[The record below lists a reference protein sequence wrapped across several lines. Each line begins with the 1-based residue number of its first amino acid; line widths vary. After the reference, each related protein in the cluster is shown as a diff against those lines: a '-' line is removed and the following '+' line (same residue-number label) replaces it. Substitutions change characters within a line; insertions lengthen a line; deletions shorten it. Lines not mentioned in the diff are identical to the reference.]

1 MEPYLG
7 FGFSLVDS
15 ISKQLPFT
23 GPMIFYLLNF
33 QAVLESPSSVRCNAT
48 GLTKGK
54 YVFKLVVKDNLDNAA
69 ESSVEVTVNQDSNSA
84 PVANAGAD
92 VLVSFI
98 GISSSSII

>member
-1 MEPYLG
+1 M
-7 FGFSLVDS
+7 
-15 ISKQLPFT
+15 PFIGHIT
-23 GPMIFYLLNF
+23 IYITKF